1 MDRASSRSVRGRRS
15 VTSRGQLE
23 MKDECPAALT
33 DANRDSQIRTAPNG
47 HEDGGWDAALHSHP
61 PDEVLDALESVIAGL
76 VDNATRIE
84 VALERAAQ
92 IKQQR
97 GEGRTYSEIVQRCP
111 GPLLVEIL
119 TTNLLVLHTIG
130 HRLRTAEARALRDEG
145 LSCRDI
151 ANLFGVSRQRVMA
164 LLRTPPADDGD
175 DESRFQG
182 AEDRQPANAV
192 AAAP

>member
-1 MDRASSRSVRGRRS
+1 
-15 VTSRGQLE
+15 
-23 MKDECPAALT
+23 MKGERPAALT
-33 DANRDSQIRTAPNG
+33 DTNRDSPAPRVPNG
-47 HEDGGWDAALHSHP
+47 HEDGGWDADLHSHQ

-97 GEGRTYSEIVQRCP
+97 GEGRTYTEIVQRCP
-111 GPLLVEIL
+111 GPLLVEVL
-119 TTNLLVLHTIG
+119 TTNLLVLHRIG

-151 ANLFGVSRQRVMA
+151 ADLFGVSRQRVMA
-164 LLRTPPADDGD
+164 LLRTPPTDDGH

-182 AEDRQPANAV
+182 VEDRQPANAV
-192 AAAP
+192 ATAP